1 MTVITVLIV
10 GFLFGLRHALDADHV
25 AAIAALATQSS
36 SVNETVRMGLAWGL
50 GHTVTLFIVCAVI
63 TFSGISFPQQVA
75 NFLEFLVGLILVG
88 LGINVLMRIIRTRVH
103 VHVHTHRDTRTH
115 IHFHSHEGVGNH
127 TISTHEHQHKKK
139 LPRRALFVGL
149 MHGLAGSAALL
160 LLALGNQISVFH
172 TLSYIMLFG
181 LGSILGMAILSF
193 TIAWPLM
200 STAKFGNI
208 NFKIFNVFIGI
219 ATTVVGFLVLA
230 KTFPLISALIA

>member
-1 MTVITVLIV
+1 MTIITVLIV

-25 AAIAALATQSS
+25 AAVAALATRSS
-36 SVNETVRMGLAWGL
+36 SINETVRMGLAWGL
-50 GHTVTLFIVCAVI
+50 GHTVTLFMVCAFI

-103 VHVHTHRDTRTH
+103 VHVHAHRDTGTH
-115 IHFHSHEGVGNH
+115 IHFHSHEGDGNH
-127 TISTHEHQHKKK
+127 TISTHEHQHKKM
-139 LPRRALFVGL
+139 LPRRALLIGL

-160 LLALGNQISVFH
+160 LLALGNQISVLQ

-200 STAKFGNI
+200 STMKFGKL
-208 NFKIFNVFIGI
+208 NFKIFNFFIGI
-219 ATTVVGFLVLA
+219 ATTTVGFIVLA
-230 KTFPLISALIA
+230 RTFPLISALIA

>member
-1 MTVITVLIV
+1 
-10 GFLFGLRHALDADHV
+10 
-25 AAIAALATQSS
+25 
-36 SVNETVRMGLAWGL
+36 MGLAWGL
-50 GHTVTLFIVCAVI
+50 GHTVTLFIVCAFI

-103 VHVHTHRDTRTH
+103 VHVHAHRDTGTH
-115 IHFHSHEGVGNH
+115 IHFHSHEGDGNH
-127 TISTHEHQHKKK
+127 TISTHEHQHKKM
-139 LPRRALFVGL
+139 LPRRALLIGL

-160 LLALGNQISVFH
+160 LLALGNQISVLQ

-200 STAKFGNI
+200 STTKFGKL
-208 NFKIFNVFIGI
+208 NFKILGD
-219 ATTVVGFLVLA
+219 
-230 KTFPLISALIA
+230 

>member
-1 MTVITVLIV
+1 MTIITVLIV

-25 AAIAALATQSS
+25 AAVAALATRSS
-36 SVNETVRMGLAWGL
+36 SINETVRMGLAWGL
-50 GHTVTLFIVCAVI
+50 GHTVTLFIVCAFI

-103 VHVHTHRDTRTH
+103 VHVHAHRDTGTH
-115 IHFHSHEGVGNH
+115 IHFHSHEGDGNH
-127 TISTHEHQHKKK
+127 TISTHEHQHKKM
-139 LPRRALFVGL
+139 LPRRALLIGL

-160 LLALGNQISVFH
+160 LLALGNQISVLQ

-200 STAKFGNI
+200 STMKFGKL
-208 NFKIFNVFIGI
+208 NFKIFNFFIGI
-219 ATTVVGFLVLA
+219 ATTTVGFIVLA
-230 KTFPLISALIA
+230 RTFPLISALIA

>member
-50 GHTVTLFIVCAVI
+50 GHTVTLFTVCAVI

-103 VHVHTHRDTRTH
+103 VHVHAHRDTGTH
-115 IHFHSHEGVGNH
+115 IHFHSHEGDGNH
-127 TISTHEHQHKKK
+127 TISTHEHQHKKM
-139 LPRRALFVGL
+139 LPRRALLIGL

-160 LLALGNQISVFH
+160 LLALGNQISVLQ

-200 STAKFGNI
+200 STTKFGKL
-208 NFKIFNVFIGI
+208 NFKIFNFFIGI
-219 ATTVVGFLVLA
+219 ATTTVGFVVLA
-230 KTFPLISALIA
+230 RTFPLISALIA

>member
-1 MTVITVLIV
+1 MTIITVLIV

-25 AAIAALATQSS
+25 AAVAALATRSS
-36 SVNETVRMGLAWGL
+36 SINETVRMGLAWGL
-50 GHTVTLFIVCAVI
+50 GHTVTLFIVCAFI

-103 VHVHTHRDTRTH
+103 VHVHAHRATGTH
-115 IHFHSHEGVGNH
+115 IHFHSHEGDGNH
-127 TISTHEHQHKKK
+127 TISTHEHQHKKM
-139 LPRRALFVGL
+139 LPRRALLIGL

-160 LLALGNQISVFH
+160 LLALGNQISVLQ

-200 STAKFGNI
+200 STMKFGKL
-208 NFKIFNVFIGI
+208 NFKIFNFFIGI
-219 ATTVVGFLVLA
+219 ATTTVGFIVLA
-230 KTFPLISALIA
+230 RTFPLISALIA